1 MKDRCHVQDWCH
13 VQQGG
18 HEQRRGHCG
27 HGVRGGGWPQCS
39 ALLPSVEVIVS
50 TWRGTSSP
58 PPLFFPLSPLL
69 SAPLSC
75 SLAFIPSS
83 LSPFFLFSF
92 SSILFRSSTLL
103 VSYFFVFLFQNCS
116 TYRGTTVLISRL
128 FVYLTVLRLFFLCSI
143 HCFICAFSGFAFPIV
158 IAVACKHHFYHSFNR
173 LDKTQKVY
181 FLLSTFIY
189 QKSPFTSHSRRI
201 VYLERKTFFMIFFTR
216 SYKQV

>member
-27 HGVRGGGWPQCS
+27 HGVRGGGGLS
-39 ALLPSVEVIVS
+39 APPYCLLLRSLSLHGGVHL
-50 TWRGTSSP
+50 R
-58 PPLFFPLSPLL
+58 PPLFSFLSLLFSLRLSPVSL
-69 SAPLSC
+69 PLF
-75 SLAFIPSS
+75 LP
-83 LSPFFLFSF
+83 LYLPFFSFPSLLFSSVLQLFSF
-92 SSILFRSSTLL
+92 LISMSLPFRIVLPTEALLFL
-103 VSYFFVFLFQNCS
+103 
-116 TYRGTTVLISRL
+116 YRGSVS
-128 FVYLTVLRLFFLCSI
+128 FTVLRLFFLCSI

-173 LDKTQKVY
+173 LDKTQTIY